1 MSRRRKQRDALHSA
15 RGPLLAASNGGLAI
29 TAHALADHGLP
40 NASLTLILTVLVGWI
55 GAALAEKTK
64 GPLGVLSVLAAA
76 QVGMHVVLSGPMGHE
91 LVPSAGMVL
100 THAAA
105 TSVTAFLLA
114 HAEAMLLAAA
124 SSLLLLLPVVWRP
137 APVPAGVV
145 GVPVGPAADM
155 PLLSVLLRRVHGRR
169 GPPARS

>member
-1 MSRRRKQRDALHSA
+1 MSRRQKQRHALHRM
-15 RGPLLAASNGGLAI
+15 RGVLLTFSNAGLAI
-29 TAHALADHGLP
+29 TAHTLAGGGLP
-40 NASLTLILTVLVGWI
+40 DTSLTLVLTGLLGWI

-64 GPLGVLSVLAAA
+64 GPLGVLTVLATA
-76 QVGMHVVLSGPMGHE
+76 QLGMHLVLGGLMDH
-91 LVPSAGMVL
+91 LTPSAGMIL

-114 HAEAMLLAAA
+114 HAESMLLAAA
-124 SSLLLLLPVVWRP
+124 AGLLLILPVVWRP
-137 APVPAGVV
+137 APVPPGAA
-145 GVPVGPAADM
+145 GVPVRSPGDT